1 MENELVTVFLSHK
14 LGKLIEDISSKKIT
28 TQEHLNLVWNKVF
41 DEAIE
46 IEKNQII
53 DGHLAGW
60 SDAYNYLNN
69 ENEARQAEEYYNETY
84 LQ

>member
-46 IEKNQII
+46 IEKNQIKKAFER
-53 DGHLAGW
+53 G
-60 SDAYNYLNN
+60 
-69 ENEARQAEEYYNETY
+69 ENTITWGAEEYYNETY

>member
-28 TQEHLNLVWNKVF
+28 TQEQLNVVWNKVF

-46 IEKNQII
+46 IEKEQIKKAFER
-53 DGHLAGW
+53 G
-60 SDAYNYLNN
+60 
-69 ENEARQAEEYYNETY
+69 ENTITLDAEEYYNETY